1 MVMDTVYKYCGRW
14 FSVIITGLVLI
25 FTLAPLVLTA
35 VMSFS
40 DTFFA
45 TFPPQGFTLK
55 WYAQVLSDWNFL
67 NSVRYSL
74 VLAFSA
80 TIGALLLGVPAA
92 FAITRF
98 HFTGRDS
105 FKALFLSPLIF
116 PVLITGVSLLRLFS
130 EMGFRNVPLAMLIGH
145 MIVTTPYVIRTV
157 SASLVLA
164 DISLEEAARTLGAG
178 RMKTFWQITVP
189 QISSGLV
196 AGSLFAFLVS
206 FDNYAISLWLA
217 DAQHMPVPL
226 MLYRQINVVFDPSVS
241 AMSTLMVLIALV
253 MILIMERATGL
264 RKAVSF

>member
-1 MVMDTVYKYCGRW
+1 MNLIYKYGGRW
-14 FSVIITGLVLI
+14 FSVTVTVLVII

-45 TFPPQGFTLK
+45 TFPPQGFTFR
-55 WYAQVLSDWNFL
+55 WYAQVLTDWDFL
-67 NSVRYSL
+67 NAVRYSL

-80 TIGALLLGVPAA
+80 TLGALLLGVPAA

-98 HFTGRDS
+98 HFIGRDS
-105 FKALFLSPLIF
+105 LKAFFLSPLIF

-130 EMGFRNVPLAMLIGH
+130 ELGWRNVPLAMLFGH
-145 MIVTTPYVIRTV
+145 MIVTTPYVVRTV
-157 SASLVLA
+157 SASLVLV
-164 DISLEEAARTLGAG
+164 DISLEEAARTLGAS
-178 RMKTFWQITVP
+178 RMRTFWRVTVP
-189 QISSGLV
+189 QISAGLI

-217 DAQHMPVPL
+217 DAQHMPAPL

-241 AMSTLMVLIALV
+241 AMSTLMVLIALF
-253 MILIMERATGL
+253 MILIMERVTGL